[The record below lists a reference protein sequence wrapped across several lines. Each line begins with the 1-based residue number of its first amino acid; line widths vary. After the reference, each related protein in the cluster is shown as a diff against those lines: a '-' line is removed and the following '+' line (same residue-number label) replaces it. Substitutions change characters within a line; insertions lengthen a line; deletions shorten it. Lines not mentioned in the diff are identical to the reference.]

1 MTEGS
6 PFCVGVVV
14 DAPRGAVWR
23 ALSERDELR
32 RWFGWDYEGLSEE
45 IDYIFFEHATRHAP
59 DRIEFE
65 GDDGGRRIEL
75 VADEPQRTLV
85 RATKPAE
92 GTAPAGDELYDG
104 EREGWRAFFGQLDH
118 YLAHHDGEERRT
130 ISLTGEAAPASTLTL
145 LEGRA
150 VRASRFVALA
160 DLAAEGFAAVEA
172 RADLDSDEPAQIRF
186 TISAYGLDDEAFD
199 GLRAR
204 WEERW
209 GSVASAANVT
219 N

>member
-1 MTEGS
+1 MPAAGGS
-6 PFCVGVVV
+6 SSRPTGRSGRSC
-14 DAPRGAVWR
+14 APPSPQGR
-23 ALSERDELR
+23 AALA
-32 RWFGWDYEGLSEE
+32 G
-45 IDYIFFEHATRHAP
+45 
-59 DRIEFE
+59 
-65 GDDGGRRIEL
+65 
-75 VADEPQRTLV
+75 ADE
-85 RATKPAE
+85 A
-92 GTAPAGDELYDG
+92 YDG

-130 ISLTGEAAPASTLTL
+130 ISLTGEAAPGAALVL

-172 RADLDSDEPAQIRF
+172 QADLDSVEPAQIRI
-186 TISAYGLDDEAFD
+186 TISAYGLDDEAFEA
-199 GLRAR
+199 LRAR

-209 GSVASAANVT
+209 GSVASAADVT

>member
-1 MTEGS
+1 MTEDG
-6 PFCVGVVV
+6 PFRVEVAV

-45 IDYIFFEHATRHAP
+45 IDFIFFEHATRHAP

-65 GDDGGRRIEL
+65 DGAGGRRIEL
-75 VADEPQRTLV
+75 VADGPRRTLL

-92 GTAPAGDELYDG
+92 GAAPAGDELYDG

-118 YLAHHDGEERRT
+118 YLANHDGEERRT
-130 ISLTGEAAPASTLTL
+130 ISMTGEAAPGAALAL

-150 VRASRFVALA
+150 VRASSFVALA

-172 RADLDSDEPAQIRF
+172 RADLDSSEPAQIRF
-186 TISAYGLDDEAFD
+186 TISAYGLDDQAFEA
-199 GLRAR
+199 LRAR
-204 WEERW
+204 WAERW
-209 GSVASAANVT
+209 GSVASAADVT